1 MGIQI
6 GTPAT
11 EIKLGTRKEMPSASD
26 KGGMTKTRFTL
37 LPEISPSPSCL
48 PPKGKKRQ
56 IHNVSFLD
64 TENRATEDSNL

>member
-11 EIKLGTRKEMPSASD
+11 EIKLGTHKEMPSASD

-37 LPEISPSPSCL
+37 LPEISPSPLAC
-48 PPKGKKRQ
+48 PQREKKRQ

-64 TENRATEDSNL
+64 TENRATENSNL